1 MATSAGSSP
10 PAADRTRLV
19 GVNDETEST
28 LGDDEIRALVRRLS
42 RPLPSGGQV
51 IERAAI
57 LAAGADYTEV
67 IDWVVA
73 HEGRPEAAA
82 ATAPSRGLH
91 GSRLE
96 SRGGAP
102 PAPNRFVLPP
112 GALG

>member
-1 MATSAGSSP
+1 MQ
-10 PAADRTRLV
+10 
-19 GVNDETEST
+19 VNDEAEGI
-28 LGDDEIRALVRRLS
+28 LGDDEILDLVRRLS

-57 LAAGADYTEV
+57 LAAGADYTRV

-73 HEGRPEAAA
+73 HDGQPEAAVA
-82 ATAPSRGLH
+82 ATRSRGLH

-96 SRGGAP
+96 SSAAASAAP
-102 PAPNRFVLPP
+102 HRYVLPP

>member
-1 MATSAGSSP
+1 MNEQ
-10 PAADRTRLV
+10 AD
-19 GVNDETEST
+19 SYM
-28 LGDDEIRALVRRLS
+28 GDDEILELVRRLS

-57 LAAGADYTEV
+57 LAAGADFTRV

-73 HEGRPEAAA
+73 HDGQPEAAA
-82 ATAPSRGLH
+82 TVPRSRGLH

-96 SRGGAP
+96 SSATQSAAP
-102 PAPNRFVLPP
+102 HRYVLPP